1 MLRPQLVQAQ
11 ANKEAEEAR
20 QDAYTAR
27 REAELL
33 RIQLEEERAVTAHA
47 GVLLSHA
54 EALAMEGPSRE
65 HPRPPLPHCH
75 SPSSLES
82 ASGSSSARSASGTN
96 SPSKSVDQTVE
107 QSPKRVEQSPTPT
120 YQQSLIPL
128 TTDPHTYSQTATP
141 PLGCAPKGWIGCGTR
156 EKVPLT
162 LLVTSQEATSL
173 PGLQSTRVRAAGVE
187 VGTTPSSATL
197 SSCPIILAAAP
208 APARSFSSSPPSASS
223 SRFIGWMCMVTCCMM
238 AMASVRPH
246 LLCACFR
253 SAVQVVVEAGYPSAA
268 ACLRPH
274 ESGLVLASWCH
285 GLAQARQEG
294 EREATE
300 QAHVGLHD
308 SPSRHVPVSSSCQSS
323 DETCH
328 GGGGG
333 SW

>member
-1 MLRPQLVQAQ
+1 MLRPRLVQAQ
-11 ANKEAEEAR
+11 ANMEAEEAR
-20 QDAYTAR
+20 QDACTAR

-47 GVLLSHA
+47 GALLSHA
-54 EALAMEGPSRE
+54 GALAREGQ

-75 SPSSLES
+75 SASSLES
-82 ASGSSSARSASGTN
+82 ASGSSSARSASGTT

-107 QSPKRVEQSPTPT
+107 QSPKSVEQSPTPT

-128 TTDPHTYSQTATP
+128 TTDPHTYSQTAMP
-141 PLGCAPKGWIGCGTR
+141 PLGCVPKGWIGCGTR

-162 LLVTSQEATSL
+162 LMVTSQEATSL
-173 PGLQSTRVRAAGVE
+173 PGLQSTRVRAAGEE

-208 APARSFSSSPPSASS
+208 APARSFSSLPPSASS
-223 SRFIGWMCMVTCCMM
+223 SRFIGWMCMVACCMM

-253 SAVQVVVEAGYPSAA
+253 SAVQVVVEAGYACGAA
-268 ACLRPH
+268 ACLRQQG
-274 ESGLVLASWCH
+274 SGLMLASWCH
-285 GLAQARQEG
+285 GLAKEGQKG

-300 QAHVGLHD
+300 QAHVGRHD
-308 SPSRHVPVSSSCQSS
+308 SSSKHVPVSSSCQSS
-323 DETCH
+323 DNNFR